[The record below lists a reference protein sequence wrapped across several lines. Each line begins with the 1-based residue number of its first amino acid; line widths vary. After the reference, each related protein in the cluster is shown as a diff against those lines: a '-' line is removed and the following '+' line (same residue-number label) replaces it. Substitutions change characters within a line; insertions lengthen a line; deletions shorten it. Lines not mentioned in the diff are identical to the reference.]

1 MGIIDS
7 IVTEGAEL
15 WSDGRGPS
23 LAVISGGWGLLLG
36 TRMVYPVLLPY
47 FRDSFGLSLTVA
59 GFLITILWLGSAV
72 GQLPGGILA
81 DRYNERVVMAVSA
94 LLVGIALGFVV
105 MAPTAGLLF
114 VATGLVGLG
123 QSLYPIA
130 RITIVSHIYPERLGS
145 ALGVTMAT
153 GDLGQTVLPPLAG
166 VLAVTVAWQAG
177 LGFLIPFLVAIGIGI
192 RVIVPAQKG
201 ANSGG
206 TSLSI
211 DRIGLLVS
219 EVREA
224 NLPFVSLILVLF
236 FLTWQ
241 AFTGLYPTY
250 LIEVKGLSSSAAGLL
265 FSIFFAFGVV
275 VKPLAGGAYD
285 RIGMRNALVM
295 VLAGPVA
302 GFGVLPF
309 VDGFWPLVGITAVVS
324 TMLGSGAI
332 TQSFVADAFS
342 AEVRGTGLGVVRTVT
357 AVIGSTGPVLFGA
370 IADRGYFDEGYLL
383 LAAVLL
389 VVILLTLRLPR
400 GSSA

>member
-192 RVIVPAQKG
+192 WVIVPAQKG

-250 LIEVKGLSSSAAGLL
+250 LVEVKGLSSSTAGLL

-342 AEVRGTGLGVVRTVT
+342 AEIRGTGLGVVRTVT